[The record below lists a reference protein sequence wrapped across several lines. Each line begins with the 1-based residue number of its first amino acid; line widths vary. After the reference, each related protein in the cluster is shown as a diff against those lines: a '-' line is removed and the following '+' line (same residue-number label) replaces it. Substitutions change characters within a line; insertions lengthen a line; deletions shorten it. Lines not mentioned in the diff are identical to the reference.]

1 MMAPR
6 LTNLDPIDVSGA
18 QIGANNPFSKP
29 ETIEL
34 NQPDNVVSMN
44 SGVKQVKN
52 PDGSVTF
59 DFNPKVSAPEDDDN
73 DFYRNLADDI
83 DETELARISS
93 ELLDGIQIDL
103 QSRSEWLQTRARGI
117 ELLGFKLEIPS
128 GEATGEGISK
138 VRHPLLADAT
148 LRFQAN
154 ARGEL
159 LPSGGPVKVRND
171 TTLGPKSPLKQTP
184 PPAPPPQQPPQMGH
198 NGGPPLNGPGSPGS
212 LAGGPPPSPTPAPG
226 GPPVSPQ
233 PPGMQN
239 PALTAG
245 GPQGQASAPGA
256 PPPTGMMQPP
266 QPAIPDGENDPA
278 DEMANALETDFN
290 HYLTAVATEY
300 VPDTDRMLFWVGAG
314 GQGFKKVY
322 NCPLRQRPVSESV
335 DAANLV
341 VNNATTDLDNCG
353 RITHIIKM
361 RPSTLKRM
369 QLVGAYRDISLT
381 SAPSMIMPTPV
392 EQAKNEISGIT
403 PQAQKPQDAEHEIY
417 ECYCELDIEGFEH
430 KAKGKVTGLAI
441 PYVVTIHKES
451 RQILQVRRNWEEKD
465 KLCLPKQ
472 YFVSFPFVNADGF
485 YGIGLINIL
494 GNTTAA
500 LTAAWRE
507 CLDAGMFANFPGF
520 VYQKQFGRQL
530 TNNFR
535 VSPGGG
541 IGLDTGGM
549 PIGQAVMAL
558 PYKDIGAAFAQ
569 FIQHMEEVG
578 QRVGGAADI
587 SIGEG
592 KQDAPVGTTLA
603 LIEQAT
609 KVMDAVHK
617 RLHASQA
624 KEFML
629 LKDRF
634 KEDPEAFWRFNNHPA
649 MPWKKAQFLKALND
663 CNLVPVADPNNP
675 TSMHRIAKGAV
686 IQALAAAKP
695 QLYDPIAVDVRTMRI
710 AGIDPQGLFRPTP
723 AAPPPDPGMVA
734 AQAKMQAN
742 QMQQQANMA
751 QMQLKQQIQQ
761 MQSQDKA
768 ADRES
773 RERVEQMKIVLE
785 RLKIIEE
792 RIIHGDQEQ
801 GGDHDALAKAAELI
815 MQQHQHNSQLR
826 HDAMQSEQQRQVD
839 DVQHQRELEHERQLA
854 MLDHGTKVHI
864 AGLNNEA
871 KIEAVKAKP
880 KPSPSKGN

>member
-1 MMAPR
+1 MAAG
-6 LTNLDPIDVSGA
+6 LTNLDPIDVTGSPPS
-18 QIGANNPFSKP
+18 NPFSKP
-29 ETIEL
+29 QTVEL

-44 SGVKQVKN
+44 GGVQQVKN

-59 DFNPKVSAPEDDDN
+59 DFSPKVAPSEDDKD

-83 DETELARISS
+83 EEGELDRISA
-93 ELLDGIQIDL
+93 ELLDGIQIDI
-103 QSRSEWLQTRARGI
+103 QSRREWLDTGARGI
-117 ELLGFKLEIPS
+117 ELLGFKLEIPT

-138 VRHPLLADAT
+138 VRHPLLADAV

-171 TTLGPKSPLKQTP
+171 TTLGPKSPLQQTP
-184 PPAPPPQQPPQMGH
+184 PPQPPPQPPQMGH
-198 NGGPPLNGPGSPGS
+198 NGGPPMGGPGAAPPGPS
-212 LAGGPPPSPTPAPG
+212 AGGPPPQPPPTMAG
-226 GPPVSPQ
+226 GPPAPNQS
-233 PPGMQN
+233 PGMQN
-239 PALTAG
+239 PALNAA
-245 GPQGQASAPGA
+245 GPQTAPAPGA

-266 QPAIPDGENDPA
+266 APAIPDGQNDPA
-278 DEMANALETDFN
+278 DEMAQALETDFN

-300 VPDTDRMLFWVGAG
+300 VPDTDRMLFWVGAR

-322 NCPLRQRPVSESV
+322 NCPLRNRPVSESV
-335 DAANLV
+335 DAENLV

-369 QLVGAYRDISLT
+369 QLVGAYRDIDLV
-381 SAPSMIMPTPV
+381 SAPAYVPPTPV
-392 EQAKNEISGIT
+392 DQAKNEISGIT

-417 ECYCELDIEGFEH
+417 ECYCELDISGFEH
-430 KAKGKVTGLAI
+430 KNKGKITGLAV
-441 PYVVTIHKES
+441 PYVVTVHKES
-451 RQILQVRRNWEEKD
+451 RKVLQVRRNWEEKD
-465 KLCLPKQ
+465 KLCIAKQ
-472 YFVSFPFVNADGF
+472 YFVSFPFVNATGF

-520 VYQKQFGRQL
+520 VFQKQFGRQL

-549 PIGQAVMAL
+549 PINQAVMPL
-558 PYKDIGAAFAQ
+558 PYKDIGAAFAA

-649 MPWKKAQFLKALND
+649 MPWKKSQFLKALND

-686 IQALAAAKP
+686 IQALASAKP

-723 AAPPPDPGMVA
+723 AAPPPDPGMIA

-742 QMQQQANMA
+742 QMQQQAQMA

-815 MQQHQHNSQLR
+815 MQQHQHNSQLQ
-826 HDAMQSEQQRQVD
+826 HDQQSQHTQLAVD
-839 DVQHQRELEHERQLA
+839 DAQHRRELEHERQMAL
-854 MLDHGTKVHI
+854 LDHGTKVHI

-871 KIEAVKAKP
+871 KIEAVKARP
-880 KPSPSKGN
+880 KPTSKGN

>member
-1 MMAPR
+1 MAAG
-6 LTNLDPIDVSGA
+6 LTNLDPIDVTGSPPT
-18 QIGANNPFSKP
+18 NPFSKP

-34 NQPDNVVSMN
+34 NQPDNVVSIN
-44 SGVKQVKN
+44 NGVQQVKN

-59 DFNPKVSAPEDDDN
+59 DFNPKINAPEDDDN

-83 DETELARISS
+83 DPAELVRISS
-93 ELLDGIQIDL
+93 DLLDGIQIDL
-103 QSRSEWLQTRARGI
+103 QSRREWLQTRARGI

-138 VRHPLLADAT
+138 VRHPLLADAV

-159 LPSGGPVKVRND
+159 LPAGGPVKVRND
-171 TTLGPKSPLKQTP
+171 TTLGPKKPLQQAPSP
-184 PPAPPPQQPPQMGH
+184 PPSPPPGQPPQMGH
-198 NGGPPLNGPGSPGS
+198 NGGPPLSPAGGSPPAPNGLS
-212 LAGGPPPSPTPAPG
+212 GAGPAGGPPAPS
-226 GPPVSPQ
+226 Q

-245 GPQGQASAPGA
+245 AGNPGASAPGA

-266 QPAIPDGENDPA
+266 APVIPDGQNDPA
-278 DEMANALETDFN
+278 DELAEALETDFN

-335 DAANLV
+335 DADNMV

-369 QLVGAYRDISLT
+369 QLVGAYRDVPLT
-381 SAPSMIMPTPV
+381 SAPSMIPPTPV

-430 KAKGKVTGLAI
+430 KNKGKVTGLAV

-451 RQILQVRRNWEEKD
+451 RQILQVRRNWEEGD
-465 KLCLPKQ
+465 KLCIAKQ

-549 PIGQAVMAL
+549 PIGQAVMPL
-558 PYKDIGAAFAQ
+558 PYKDIGAAFAG

-587 SIGEG
+587 GVGEG

-617 RLHASQA
+617 RLHAAQA

-634 KEDPEAFWRFNNHPA
+634 KEDPEAFWRHNKRPA
-649 MPWKKAQFLKALND
+649 RQWTIEQFKQALNERE
-663 CNLVPVADPNNP
+663 LVPVADPNNP
-675 TSMHRIAKGAV
+675 TSLHRIA
-686 IQALAAAKP
+686 
-695 QLYDPIAVDVRTMRI
+695 
-710 AGIDPQGLFRPTP
+710 
-723 AAPPPDPGMVA
+723 
-734 AQAKMQAN
+734 
-742 QMQQQANMA
+742 
-751 QMQLKQQIQQ
+751 
-761 MQSQDKA
+761 
-768 ADRES
+768 
-773 RERVEQMKIVLE
+773 
-785 RLKIIEE
+785 
-792 RIIHGDQEQ
+792 
-801 GGDHDALAKAAELI
+801 
-815 MQQHQHNSQLR
+815 
-826 HDAMQSEQQRQVD
+826 
-839 DVQHQRELEHERQLA
+839 
-854 MLDHGTKVHI
+854 
-864 AGLNNEA
+864 
-871 KIEAVKAKP
+871 
-880 KPSPSKGN
+880 